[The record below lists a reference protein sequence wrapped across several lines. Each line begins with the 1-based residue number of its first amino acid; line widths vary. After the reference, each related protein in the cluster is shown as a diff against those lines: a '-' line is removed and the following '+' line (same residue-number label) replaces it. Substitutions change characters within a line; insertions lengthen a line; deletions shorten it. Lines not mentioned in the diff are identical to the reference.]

1 MIQGLKG
8 FHEISLDRVFA
19 CDLYREGLT
28 LGWGFCLCNVKLSL
42 TLSWLISLHGQ
53 CMYSTVSPSPD
64 SCPCTWM
71 AYFSFISLSD
81 AFRPQE
87 VLPSADFLDMQ
98 SQHIVGSV

>member
-8 FHEISLDRVFA
+8 FHEISLGRVFA
-19 CDLYREGLT
+19 CDFYREGLT
-28 LGWGFCLCNVKLSL
+28 LGWGFRLCKVTLSL
-42 TLSWLISLHGQ
+42 TLSWLISLHGR
-53 CMYSTVSPSPD
+53 CTSPAVSPSPD
-64 SCPCTWM
+64 SCLCTWM
-71 AYFSFISLSD
+71 VYFSFTSLSD